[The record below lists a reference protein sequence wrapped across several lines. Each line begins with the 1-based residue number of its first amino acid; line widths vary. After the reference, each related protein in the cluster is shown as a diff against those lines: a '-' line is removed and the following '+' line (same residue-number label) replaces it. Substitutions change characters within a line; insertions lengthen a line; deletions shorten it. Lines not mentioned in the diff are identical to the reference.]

1 MKRWYV
7 VHTRANGESRALD
20 NLRRQGFET
29 FLPRHKRRRVHARK
43 VEIVERPLF
52 PRYMFV
58 ALDLVTAP
66 WRSILGTFGV
76 NDLLRHGDS
85 PTPMPDGVVEALQAD
100 TAAHLHDESDPLTR
114 LRAGDAVRVLAGP
127 FADLIGKFQALGES
141 ERVIVLLDLL
151 GREVRA
157 QLPARAIAAA

>member
-7 VHTRANGESRALD
+7 VHTRPNDETRASD

-29 FLPRHKRRRVHARK
+29 FLPRHKRRRAHARK

-58 ALDLVTAP
+58 ALDMMTAP

-76 NDLLRHGDS
+76 TDLLRNGDS
-85 PTPMPDGVVEALQAD
+85 PTPMPEGIVEALQNE
-100 TAAHLHDESDPLTR
+100 TAAHLHDESDPLTG

-127 FADLIGKFQALGES
+127 FADLVGKFQALGEAD
-141 ERVIVLLDLL
+141 RVVVLLDLL